1 MGINGLLEF
10 STVIGAILFLLPLF
24 MGCVLFFLVIWMIIR
39 NKRNETNKR
48 VEVALAA
55 IEKNPD
61 IDVEELLK
69 KMAPK
74 QKSLKEK
81 QVNKL
86 QWGTITSL
94 IGLVFVGL
102 GTYIGYVG
110 GYDADDPV
118 VASVFGFIFL
128 AVGIG
133 FFINYYIAKK
143 MLAKEIE
150 AEERELSRK
159 A

>member
-1 MGINGLLEF
+1 MYLQEF
-10 STVIGAILFLLPLF
+10 LQFGQVLGVILALVPIV
-24 MGCVLFFLVIWMIIR
+24 MGCTLFVLIVRMIIR
-39 NKRNETNKR
+39 NQRNETNKR
-48 VEVALAA
+48 AEVAMAV

-61 IDVEELLK
+61 VDVAELLK
-69 KMAPK
+69 KIAPK

-81 QVNKL
+81 LVSKL
-86 QWGTITSL
+86 QWGTVTSL

-102 GTYIGYVG
+102 GTYIGYEG

-133 FFINYYIAKK
+133 FFINYGIAKK

-150 AEERELSRK
+150 AEERELSRGT
-159 A
+159 

>member
-1 MGINGLLEF
+1 MYLQEF
-10 STVIGAILFLLPLF
+10 LQFGQVLGVILALVPIV
-24 MGCVLFFLVIWMIIR
+24 MGCTLFVLIVRMIIR
-39 NKRNETNKR
+39 NQRNETNKR
-48 VEVALAA
+48 AEVAMAV

-61 IDVEELLK
+61 VDVAELLK
-69 KMAPK
+69 KIAPK

-81 QVNKL
+81 LVSKL
-86 QWGTITSL
+86 QWGTVTSL

-110 GYDADDPV
+110 GYAADDPV

-133 FFINYYIAKK
+133 FFINYGIAKK

-150 AEERELSRK
+150 AEERELSRG

>member
-1 MGINGLLEF
+1 MYLQELLEF
-10 STVIGAILFLLPLF
+10 GQIAGLILALVPIV
-24 MGCVLFFLVIWMIIR
+24 MGCTLFVLIVRMIIR
-39 NKRNETNKR
+39 NQQNETNKR
-48 VEVALAA
+48 TEVALAA

-143 MLAKEIE
+143 MLAKEIV

>member
-55 IEKNPD
+55 IEKNPG

-69 KMAPK
+69 KEAKVPEGEAG
-74 QKSLKEK
+74 Q
-81 QVNKL
+81 Q
-86 QWGTITSL
+86 T
-94 IGLVFVGL
+94 
-102 GTYIGYVG
+102 
-110 GYDADDPV
+110 
-118 VASVFGFIFL
+118 
-128 AVGIG
+128 AVGHYDIVG
-133 FFINYYIAKK
+133 RTCLHWIRSIYR
-143 MLAKEIE
+143 L
-150 AEERELSRK
+150 
-159 A
+159 